1 MHVILSFLF
10 LFFPFPSSFFL
21 LFKKKSFCVGC
32 MISRNLRTI
41 KQYIVQ
47 VLSSARISEIVK
59 NRKLFRVLTNDKN
72 RKRK

>member
-10 LFFPFPSSFFL
+10 LFFHLSLRFSFFL
-21 LFKKKSFCVGC
+21 RKSHSALC